1 MDDISLRGGD
11 RAQAPENSMRRN
23 DHDVTNRVRTT
34 DADAVC
40 AEVLRL
46 FRSLYDGAARPAVPE
61 AIARAFA
68 DVARAYRGEDPR
80 FHPCDTE
87 YHDIQH
93 VLDVTLAMARLMDG
107 YERGRN
113 GTPALTPAHFALG
126 VITALHHDF
135 GYLRRRGDRRHR
147 YGAEYTLVHVSRG
160 SQHLRRYLRRLG
172 LGRFAQAAATLVH
185 YTGYE
190 RPPETIPLSDT
201 LLRRIGHML
210 GTADILAQ
218 MSDRCYLEKCRDR
231 LYPEF
236 VLGGLARR
244 RLPNGR
250 VHVLFSSGD
259 DLVRKTPG
267 FYRNAAKR
275 LDFQLAR
282 AYEYAERHFAGQNL
296 YLEEMQKNV
305 RYAQVVAQAPD
316 AGALRR
322 IPPYTLTAGV
332 EPYPKDLAT
341 CARRISCPPA
351 S

>member
-1 MDDISLRGGD
+1 
-11 RAQAPENSMRRN
+11 MRRN

-34 DADAVC
+34 DADAVR

-46 FRSLYDGAARPAVPE
+46 FRGLYDGRPRPAVAH

-68 DVARAYRGEDPR
+68 DLARAYRGDDPR
-80 FHPCDTE
+80 YHPCDTE

-113 GTPALTPAHFALG
+113 GAPALAPGHFALG
-126 VITALHHDF
+126 VITALYHDF

-160 SQHLRRYLRRLG
+160 SRHLQRYLARLG

-190 RPPETIPLSDT
+190 RPAETIPLNDR

-210 GTADILAQ
+210 GTADIIAQ

-244 RLPNGR
+244 RLPDGR
-250 VHVLFSSGD
+250 VQVVFSSGD

-282 AYEYAERHFAGQNL
+282 AYEYAERHFAGENL

-305 RYAQVVAQAPD
+305 RYAQAMADAPD
-316 AGALRR
+316 AAMLRR
-322 IPPYTLTAGV
+322 MPPSTLKAGV
-332 EPYPKDLAT
+332 EPYPKDLLN
-341 CARRISCPPA
+341 CPRRLSSPPA
-351 S
+351 A